1 MTITIKKSTIY
12 WATIF
17 VLQFLFIL
25 WYKGIIGFDGS
36 INPRPVPTPI
46 GVIQLDETEYGLYQY
61 AIANVKGDTDAEKRE
76 SLSFLLGMISVK
88 KAIVDA
94 YPDEKVEVLP

>member
-1 MTITIKKSTIY
+1 MNISIKKSTVY
-12 WATIF
+12 WVTFF

-25 WYKGIIGFDGS
+25 WYKGILEFGGTI
-36 INPRPVPTPI
+36 PHPAPI
-46 GVIQLDETEYGLYQY
+46 GVIHLDETEYGLYQY
-61 AIANVKGDTDAEKRE
+61 AIANLKGDTDAEKRE

-94 YPDEKVEVLP
+94 YPHEKVEILP